1 MSPLLVPIISGATS
15 ATITAVAN
23 NYRDAKKN
31 ERLKRDL
38 SELVSKNPTIAR
50 ALEREEEKREK
61 YALPPI
67 VRRRE

>member
-15 ATITAVAN
+15 ATITAIAN